1 MNTLND
7 FKPRFPDTAQGRQT
21 QEMLMAASRRY
32 YALLRNEQ
40 RLAAT
45 AFFIALAVLIAMVVA
60 SIFAFLGA
68 PLFHMTI
75 WVEVAVLATSFNLAV
90 IFRSMHLAIKKTCVH
105 HREVHYAVY
114 HNHVTD

>member
-21 QEMLMAASRRY
+21 QEMLMAASRKY
-32 YALLRNEQ
+32 YATLRNKQ

-45 AFFIALAVLIAMVVA
+45 VYLIAVAVLIAMAVA
-60 SIFAFLGA
+60 SIFAFMGT
-68 PLFHMTI
+68 PLFHMVI
-75 WVEVAVLATSFNLAV
+75 WVEVAVVMTSFNLAV
-90 IFRSMHLAIKKTCVH
+90 IFRSIHLTIKKTCVQ